1 MSAQASQTQWYL
13 AREGQQFGPISEA
26 ELAKFIELGHLQPTD
41 LLWREGFADWRP
53 ALIVFPPQAPAPP
66 AIGPTLP
73 RGPATDPSPRLTSM
87 GRPERPAR
95 EEDYDDDPAPRG
107 RFGRIMVVLLVLV
120 IVGGAGAAA
129 YLYRDRVTDVVA
141 SLASFAPSAD
151 TRSPTERKSF
161 ETPPLTG
168 FRGTPEEVDARL
180 QATALWSVLKRDF
193 PDWYKQRLD
202 ELTALARDNPDDAA
216 VGQEVAR
223 KLVELRRQNVANALS
238 ATLPKLK
245 SVAVAFYDSL
255 AKLRRHS
262 VQACHGFIAEGQAS
276 PAIVALLQQGTE
288 HTVHLQT
295 QLTSVFEAIAEGR
308 TQPRVYPRAQQADYQ
323 MLAADL
329 IKMGWTQED
338 MRVFSNQTALAQ
350 ASPEKVCQLVHDW
363 FAAQLAIQNEETQM
377 RLLVD
382 SLRPIFAG

>member
-53 ALIVFPPQAPAPP
+53 ALVVFPPQAPALPTG
-66 AIGPTLP
+66 GPTLS
-73 RGPATDPSPRLTSM
+73 RGPALDPSPRLTSR
-87 GRPERPAR
+87 GRPERSAR
-95 EEDYDDDPAPRG
+95 DEDYDEDPAPRG
-107 RFGRIMVVLLVLV
+107 RLGRIMVMLLLLVVL
-120 IVGGAGAAA
+120 GGAASAA
-129 YLYRDRVTDVVA
+129 YVYRDRVTEVVA
-141 SLASFAPSAD
+141 SLASFAPSD
-151 TRSPTERKSF
+151 TKSPSERKSF

-168 FRGTPEEVDARL
+168 FRGTTEDVDANL
-180 QATALWSVLKRDF
+180 QATALWRVLKRDF

-202 ELTALARDNPDDAA
+202 EATALARQNPDDAA
-216 VGQEVAR
+216 VGQQMAR

-245 SVAVAFYDSL
+245 IVAVAFYDSL

-276 PAIVALLQQGTE
+276 PAIVALLQQGSE

-308 TQPRVYPRAQQADYQ
+308 VQPRVYPRAQQADYQ